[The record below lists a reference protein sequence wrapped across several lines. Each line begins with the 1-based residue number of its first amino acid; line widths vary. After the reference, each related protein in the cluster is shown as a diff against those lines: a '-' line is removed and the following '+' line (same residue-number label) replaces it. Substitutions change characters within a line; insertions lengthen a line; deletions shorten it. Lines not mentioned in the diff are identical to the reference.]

1 MAHIEIEL
9 KVNDPL
15 SRYSGVCFSIY
26 TIRKELMQHYS
37 TAHSKGV
44 YEQNKKAHKNQSRN
58 TKDQSTGQG
67 QRAQHAESGG
77 CAPEPCGMSHPA
89 SHEDAGQCAGP
100 TVVHPTQPEP
110 CTAGYSQAP
119 PGARDKGQS
128 KDVDAEVRKCIHRLA
143 RALKVRTHP
152 DKVRLRPERAEWFN
166 DVQNAVEDGE
176 LWVLV
181 GFLYVIKTGIEDI
194 SSVCLDHVY
203 RQVNSVV
210 HLMNSL
216 QRDSAFRQFADKE
229 WWHNVKAA

>member
-44 YEQNKKAHKNQSRN
+44 YEQNKKAHKNQTRN
-58 TKDQSTGQG
+58 ASKDQSTGQG
-67 QRAQHAESGG
+67 QRAQHAGSEG
-77 CAPEPCGMSHPA
+77 CAPDPCSTSHQA
-89 SHEDAGQCAGP
+89 SHEDAGQPAGP
-100 TVVHPTQPEP
+100 TVVSPTQSEP
-110 CTAGYSQAP
+110 CTAGHSQ
-119 PGARDKGQS
+119 ARDKSQS

-166 DVQNAVEDGE
+166 DVQSAVKDGE

-181 GFLYVIKTGIEDI
+181 GFLYVVKTGIEDI
-194 SSVCLDHVY
+194 PGVCLEYVY
-203 RQVNSVV
+203 NQVHSIVKA
-210 HLMNSL
+210 MNAI
-216 QRDSAFRQFADKE
+216 QCESAFRQYADME
-229 WWHNVKAA
+229 WWHHVKPA

>member
-67 QRAQHAESGG
+67 QRAQHAGSGE
-77 CAPEPCGMSHPA
+77 CAPETCGMSHPVG
-89 SHEDAGQCAGP
+89 HEDVGQCAGP

-110 CTAGYSQAP
+110 CTAGYSQA
-119 PGARDKGQS
+119 RDMGQG
-128 KDVDAEVRKCIHRLA
+128 KDVDTEVRKCIHRLA

-166 DVQNAVEDGE
+166 DVQSAVEDGE

-194 SSVCLDHVY
+194 PHVCLEYVY
-203 RQVNSVV
+203 NQVHRIVKM
-210 HLMNSL
+210 MNSL
-216 QRDSAFRQFADKE
+216 QRDSAFRQFVDKE
-229 WWHNVKAA
+229 WWHHLKAA